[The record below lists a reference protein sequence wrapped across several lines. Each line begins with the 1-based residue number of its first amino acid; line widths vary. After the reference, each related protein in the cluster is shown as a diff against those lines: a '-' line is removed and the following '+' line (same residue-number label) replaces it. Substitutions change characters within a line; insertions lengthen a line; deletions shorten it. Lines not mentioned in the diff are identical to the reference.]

1 MHVNS
6 INKNWFNDKRGWNV
20 LKRFIYVNIKIYEY
34 LKNIQS
40 PFVNEPIFVNAIYMH
55 IKVKNFT

>member
-20 LKRFIYVNIKIYEY
+20 LKRFIYVNINTFVINN
-34 LKNIQS
+34 KNACI
-40 PFVNEPIFVNAIYMH
+40 
-55 IKVKNFT
+55 